1 MYIDRLGVNVK
12 YLRQGIGSKMLEQ
25 AEKLAGEK
33 GAKWLRLFVVDIN
46 KPALDLYEKCGF
58 KRAGGIYQERIAPDL
73 VFQEYGLEKQSRPF
87 KES

>member
-1 MYIDRLGVNVK
+1 M
-12 YLRQGIGSKMLEQ
+12 
-25 AEKLAGEK
+25 AA
-33 GAKWLRLFVVDIN
+33 AFVVDIN

-73 VFQEYGLEKQSRPF
+73 VFQEYGLEKLSRPF